1 MIKQEHLDIVN
12 VHLQAENAHRM
23 EETLATLHPA
33 CVFEDVA
40 MQRVFTGR
48 AGAREYY
55 EHWWRAFDLIVKGR
69 KRHFTDEGAMIAE
82 ASYVGKHVG
91 EFFGIAPTGKPIELR
106 LAVFIDFRD
115 GLMNGERFYYDLRGL
130 LRQIGANDE
139 ALRA

>member
-1 MIKQEHLDIVN
+1 
-12 VHLQAENAHRM
+12 
-23 EETLATLHPA
+23 
-33 CVFEDVA
+33 
-40 MQRVFTGR
+40 
-48 AGAREYY
+48 
-55 EHWWRAFDLIVKGR
+55 
-69 KRHFTDEGAMIAE
+69 MIAE